1 MMMGVAAGLVWDRIE
16 VEKRSRKSVVFFAI
30 QLALMLC
37 GRICSSI
44 TNPMLAT
51 RNNCIVVDDFETYI
65 QFAKN
70 YKIAGY
76 LFIPYLAGFC
86 CGVEWKYLVVE

>member
-44 TNPMLAT
+44 TNPMLA
-51 RNNCIVVDDFETYI
+51 D
-65 QFAKN
+65 
-70 YKIAGY
+70 
-76 LFIPYLAGFC
+76 
-86 CGVEWKYLVVE
+86 